1 MIRSAKSRFDGYNRR
16 RGKGFGK
23 TINFHGYVR
32 NIAMDLRQLPALNA
46 IKAFE
51 AAARHESFS
60 RAADELF
67 VTHGAVSHQIR
78 ALEEELG
85 VRLFARDGK
94 RVQLTDVGRRYATQI
109 RSALTA
115 IADATRQIRAGDRER
130 RLVVSMLT
138 SFAAR
143 WVTPRLG
150 SFIEAN
156 PQWDLELLSTN
167 ALTDFARDDV
177 DVAIRFGFG
186 RYPGLHVELLLEEI
200 FFPACSP
207 NFNGGNLPKTPADLA
222 SVPLLRSD
230 DELWRPWFDAAGL
243 NDWPEPKRGVLYQDS
258 SNLLQAA
265 IDGQGVALTRRSL
278 AMHEIA
284 AGRLV
289 RLFDVDGPS
298 PWQYYFICTPQMLQT
313 ARVQA
318 FRNWVFDE
326 VARFRLLFER
336 ACAERPG
343 TGRTADGLH
352 VQP

>member
-1 MIRSAKSRFDGYNRR
+1 ME
-16 RGKGFGK
+16 
-23 TINFHGYVR
+23 
-32 NIAMDLRQLPALNA
+32 LRHLPPLNA

-78 ALEEELG
+78 ALEAELG
-85 VRLFARDGK
+85 VSLFARDGK
-94 RVQLTDVGRRYATQI
+94 RVRLTETGRRYASHVRT
-109 RSALTA
+109 ALTA
-115 IADATRQIRAGDRER
+115 LSDATREIRAGDRER
-130 RLVVSMLT
+130 RLVVSMLS

-143 WVTPRLG
+143 WVTPRIG
-150 SFIEAN
+150 SFIEAH

-177 DVAIRFGFG
+177 DVAIRFGYG
-186 RYPGLHVELLLEEI
+186 KYAGLYSELLLEEI
-200 FFPACSP
+200 FFPACAP
-207 NFNGGNLPKTPADLA
+207 NFNGGKLPKTPADLA
-222 SVPLLRSD
+222 NLPLLRSD

-243 NDWPEPKRGVLYQDS
+243 TDWPEPKRGVLYQDS

-265 IDGQGVALTRRSL
+265 IDGQGIALTRRSL

-298 PWQYYFICTPQMLQT
+298 PWQYYFICTPQMLET
-313 ARVQA
+313 ARVKA
-318 FRNWVFDE
+318 FRDWVFGE
-326 VARFRLLFER
+326 VGRFKLLFDQVCEAGPAAR
-336 ACAERPG
+336 VASKSAEGAANATSTGG
-343 TGRTADGLH
+343 TANALRVA
-352 VQP
+352 P